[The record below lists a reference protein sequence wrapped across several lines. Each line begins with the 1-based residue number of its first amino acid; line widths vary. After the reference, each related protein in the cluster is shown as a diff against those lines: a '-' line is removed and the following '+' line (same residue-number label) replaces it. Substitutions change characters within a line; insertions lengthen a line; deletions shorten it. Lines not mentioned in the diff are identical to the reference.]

1 MTIHLPHK
9 NQPRGTAQQFRP
21 VLSLTHSK
29 HKHVLIVDDQMTNCW
44 RIRSEKWVNWGK
56 IRWKN
61 YGEQSKTRLKNYDS
75 YLKSRLKK
83 CIFVPG

>member
-1 MTIHLPHK
+1 MQKSNKRDYSTIPTCPKSHVFP
-9 NQPRGTAQQFRP
+9 
-21 VLSLTHSK
+21 K

-56 IRWKN
+56 IRLKN
-61 YGEQSKTRLKNYDS
+61 YGEQSKTRWKNYDS